1 MRSELDKLG
10 VHTRGE
16 AMSISQLVR
25 LLRDHG
31 YDVSDKAAPR
41 NPIATALETDR

>member
-1 MRSELDKLG
+1 MRSELDRLG

-31 YDVSDKAAPR
+31 YDVSDKPAPR
-41 NPIATALETDR
+41 NPIDPDPSSDR